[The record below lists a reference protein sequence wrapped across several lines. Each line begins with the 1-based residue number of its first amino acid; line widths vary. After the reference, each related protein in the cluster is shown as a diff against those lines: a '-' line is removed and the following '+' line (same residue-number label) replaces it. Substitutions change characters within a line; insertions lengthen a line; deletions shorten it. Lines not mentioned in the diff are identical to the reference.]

1 MKRERGRFQVA
12 FKQRFP
18 YIGSLP
24 QTYEKSASM
33 KLPHKCSECQ
43 GTGCDRKPLEAPDGS
58 NFLFPRCEFC
68 KGKGALSDEQHQA
81 YLKRQQTP

>member
-1 MKRERGRFQVA
+1 MKRERGRIQVA

-24 QTYEKSASM
+24 QTYEKSAAM
-33 KLPHKCSECQ
+33 KLPHKCSE
-43 GTGCDRKPLEAPDGS
+43 CDRKPLEAPDGS
-58 NFLFPRCEFC
+58 NFLFPRCELC